1 MAKFDGDGELREGKE
16 KFHIN
21 KLFSEQYFFVLMK
34 DDAFFQR
41 TIRIVESSNRR
52 LSNAQIW
59 KEEKQKGYANS
70 KHSARW
76 FRAKRDGTMIF
87 RIIGMWR
94 NLVYN
99 NVIFR
104 IESASL

>member
-1 MAKFDGDGELREGKE
+1 
-16 KFHIN
+16 
-21 KLFSEQYFFVLMK
+21 MK

-59 KEEKQKGYANS
+59 KEEKQKGYAKP

-76 FRAKRDGTMIF
+76 FGAKRDGTMIF
-87 RIIGMWR
+87 IIIGMWR
-94 NLVYN
+94 KFDV
-99 NVIFR
+99 
-104 IESASL
+104 